1 MAAMLVSQNDETAA
15 MFVSQT
21 IPVVVELF
29 LCKRF
34 LLFQ

>member
-21 IPVVVELF
+21 SPVVVELF